1 VKPLWLGG
9 SALALLAALYARRT
23 GRINRLQLVLAVIVL
38 AGAALY
44 GSGLIELPDV
54 EAIIA
59 EVGRRLGQW
68 TYLLVGLG
76 AFLETGAFVGLL
88 APGETLIILGGVV
101 AGQGV
106 IDVYLLLGLVWTAVV
121 AGDSVSYLLGRRLGR
136 GFILRHGPKVQ
147 ITEERLEQ
155 VERFFARHGGKTL
168 LVGRFI
174 GLVRAIAPFLA
185 GASQL
190 SFARFFPYAVLGGGL
205 YAAFF
210 VLLGY
215 VFWRSFDE
223 VTNAVGQGAFGLG
236 VAAAVA
242 VGAVLLYRA
251 LSDKARRATLSARID
266 RAARRPPLRELVRV
280 GAPVYRGA
288 LVPAARRASGPARFT
303 WGRLTPGGLGLELTT
318 LIALVAAGGY
328 AFAALLVVL
337 SGQAYAP
344 LDLRALLIADGL
356 RFGVTTELARVL
368 THAGASVVV
377 GPAILLTAVVLL
389 VRRHVAD
396 AGVLLAGGL
405 LTFAAVHVTKAAL
418 DRPRPELSLVETQFA
433 AYPSGHAAY
442 AVAWIAIAVALWR
455 AIPWV
460 AGRVA
465 VVVTAVL
472 LAVVVGLTRVQLR
485 AHYLSDVVGGWGL
498 ALSLFALCAIVALV
512 VEHIRDNGKT
522 VSPSVLSSS
531 YLRRRKR

>member
-1 VKPLWLGG
+1 MKPFWLGG
-9 SALALLAALYARRT
+9 SALGLCLALHARRT
-23 GRINRLQLVLAVIVL
+23 GRVNRVQLTAALLVL

-54 EAIIA
+54 EAIIS

-68 TYLLVGLG
+68 TYLVVGVG
-76 AFLETGAFVGLL
+76 AFLETGAFIGLL

-106 IDVYLLLGLVWTAVV
+106 IDVYLLLGLVWIAVV
-121 AGDSVSYLLGRRLGR
+121 AGDSVSYALGRRLGR
-136 GFILRHGPKVQ
+136 DFILRHGPKVQ
-147 ITEERLEQ
+147 ITVERLEQ
-155 VERFFARHGGKTL
+155 VERFFERHGGKTL

-174 GLVRAIAPFLA
+174 GLVRAVAPFLA
-185 GASQL
+185 GASGL
-190 SFARFFPYAVLGGGL
+190 SFARFFPYAVVGGGL
-205 YAAFF
+205 YSAFF
-210 VLLGY
+210 VLLGF

-223 VTNAVGQGAFGLG
+223 VTNWVGQGAFGLG

-242 VGAVLLYRA
+242 LGAVLLYRA
-251 LSDKARRATLSARID
+251 LSDRERRAVLSARID
-266 RAARRPPLRELVRV
+266 RAAQRPPLRQIVRV

-303 WGRLTPGGLGLELTT
+303 WQRLTPGGLGLELTT

-337 SGQAYAP
+337 GGQDYAP
-344 LDLRALLIADGL
+344 LDLRALSIADGL
-356 RFGVTTELARVL
+356 RFGPTTELARVA
-368 THAGASVVV
+368 THAGASIVV
-377 GPAILLTAVVLL
+377 GPALLLTAALLL

-396 AGVLLAGGL
+396 AGVLIAGAL
-405 LTFAAVHVTKAAL
+405 LTFAAVHVTQAAL
-418 DRPRPELSLVETQFA
+418 DRSRPELPLIETQFA
-433 AYPSGHAAY
+433 SYPSGHAAY
-442 AVAWIAIAVALWR
+442 AVAWIAMAVALWR

-465 VVVTAVL
+465 VVVTAVV
-472 LAVVVGLTRVQLR
+472 LAVAVGLTRVQLR

-498 ALSLFALCAIVALV
+498 ALALFALCAIFALV
-512 VEHIRDNGKT
+512 VGHVRDSNG
-522 VSPSVLSSS
+522 VSPTVLSSS
-531 YLRRRKR
+531 DLRGR

>member
-1 VKPLWLGG
+1 MNPLWLGG
-9 SALALLAALYARRT
+9 SALGLCITLYFRRS
-23 GRINRLQLVLAVIVL
+23 GRITRVQLIVALVVL

-44 GSGLIELPDV
+44 GSGLIDLPDV
-54 EAIIA
+54 EAIIT

-68 TYLLVGLG
+68 TYLVVGLG

-88 APGETLIILGGVV
+88 APGETLLILGGVV

-121 AGDSVSYLLGRRLGR
+121 AGDSVSYALGRRLGR
-136 GFILRHGPKVQ
+136 GFILRHGPKVK
-147 ITEERLEQ
+147 ITSQRLGQ
-155 VERFFARHGGKTL
+155 VERFFERHGGKTL

-174 GLVRAIAPFLA
+174 GLVRAVAPFLA
-185 GASQL
+185 GASGL
-190 SFARFFPYAVLGGGL
+190 SFPRFFPYAVVGGGL

-210 VLLGY
+210 VVLGFI
-215 VFWRSFDE
+215 FWRSFDE
-223 VTNAVGQGAFGLG
+223 VTNWVGQGAFGLG

-242 VGAVLLYRA
+242 VGAILLYRA
-251 LSDKARRATLSARID
+251 LSDRERRAALRARID
-266 RAARRPPLRELVRV
+266 SAAQRPPLRQLVRV

-303 WGRLTPGGLGLELTT
+303 WQRLTPGGLGLELTT

-337 SGQAYAP
+337 GGQDYAP
-344 LDLRALLIADGL
+344 LDLRALLIANGL
-356 RFGVTTELARVL
+356 RFGVTTELARVA
-368 THAGASVVV
+368 TRAGASVVV
-377 GPAILLTAVVLL
+377 GPALLLTSVVLL
-389 VRRHVAD
+389 VRRHFAD
-396 AGVLLAGGL
+396 AGVLIAGAL
-405 LTFAAVHVTKAAL
+405 FTFAAVHVTKAAL
-418 DRPRPELSLVETQFA
+418 DRPRPELPLIETQLA
-433 AYPSGHAAY
+433 SYPSGHAAY
-442 AVAWIAIAVALWR
+442 AVGWIAIAVALSR

-465 VVVTAVL
+465 VVVTAVV
-472 LAVVVGLTRVQLR
+472 LAVIVGLARVQLR

-512 VEHIRDNGKT
+512 VGHVRDDDEA
-522 VSPSVLSSS
+522 VLSSS
-531 YLRRRKR
+531 DR